1 MTTIEKR
8 MISKSIKEKPPEEQ
22 EAIVTGILTPI
33 LLEEVKKRLAYNEGF
48 ITRIAPD
55 MLDKLYEP

>member
-1 MTTIEKR
+1 